1 MVNTIWLFGSYLFF
15 KTEIMQIAEISVSY
29 SNNNNE
35 RIKINNSQ
43 SAYEVI
49 LENWNLDLIEFQEIV
64 KIVLLNN
71 SNEVLGIFELS
82 KGGSRGSVVDI
93 KIMLS
98 VALKAHSTALIMVH
112 NHPSGTLKPSN
123 NDVALT
129 KKVKK
134 ACKMV
139 DLTLLDHLIIT
150 KNGYYSFSD
159 ENTL

>member
-1 MVNTIWLFGSYLFF
+1 
-15 KTEIMQIAEISVSY
+15 MQIAEISVSY

-134 ACKMV
+134 ACKWW
-139 DLTLLDHLIIT
+139 T
-150 KNGYYSFSD
+150 
-159 ENTL
+159 